1 MLEMIEQP
9 TAKKR
14 AQARMVSLVRK
25 VWPNRQ
31 KRLVA
36 WRPSSAELWIQ
47 HNNEYWFNSSESGN
61 SGGQHRYWNPFGT
74 YSDNGTLGISVEINI
89 PINDNTRRV
98 SGFFARDR
106 NSGTLYLMHDGGIGG
121 GRKGIGRD
129 AFLEATNA
137 RPQKVQTSSGV
148 RIGLIVAPL
157 DARHFEAGISSYL
170 RNVITFKAAVT
181 ENTLPQ
187 PIHGLPAGTGYSDY
201 YREFSGK
208 KTGGG
213 DRFTYESRHGDIVH
227 ALLGWVP
234 AHGMVGKI
242 QKSVLADLAVR
253 HHGELVAVFEVKSS
267 ADRQS
272 LYTAIGQLMVHSAE
286 AKGVQRYI
294 VIPAVER
301 VPDDIR
307 CCLAALSIRVISYE
321 IDGRM
326 ISFSE

>member
-1 MLEMIEQP
+1 MLEMIEA
-9 TAKKR
+9 TADKKR
-14 AQARMVSLVRK
+14 AQALMVSLVRK
-25 VWPNRQ
+25 VWHNRQ

-47 HNNEYWFNSSESGN
+47 HNNEYWFGTSEVGSEVGVHRHWNSFGVYRHDGN
-61 SGGQHRYWNPFGT
+61 LN
-74 YSDNGTLGISVEINI
+74 ISVEINI
-89 PINDNTRRV
+89 PIEDNTRRI
-98 SGFFARDR
+98 SGFFARNPD
-106 NSGTLYLMHDGGIGG
+106 SETLYLLHDGGIGG

-157 DARHFEAGISSYL
+157 YARHFEAGVSSYL
-170 RNVITFKAAVT
+170 RNVIAFKAAVA
-181 ENTLPQ
+181 ENRPPQ
-187 PIHGLPAGTGYSDY
+187 PIHGLPADTRYGDY

-227 ALLGWVP
+227 ALLDWVP
-234 AHGMVGKI
+234 SQGIVGNI
-242 QKSVLADLAVR
+242 QKSVLVDLAVR
-253 HHGELVAVFEVKSS
+253 HHGELVTVFEVKSS

-272 LYTAIGQLMVHSAE
+272 LYTAIGQLMVHSAKAE
-286 AKGVQRYI
+286 GVQRYI
-294 VIPAVER
+294 VIPAGR
-301 VPDDIR
+301 VPEDIHG
-307 CCLAALSIRVISYE
+307 CLAALSIRVIRYE

-326 ISFSE
+326 ISFSN